1 MSGRIDRAFLERSS
15 LEVAPAL
22 LGSVLSHTT
31 DAGTVAVRIT
41 EVEAYVGEGID
52 PGSHAFRG
60 KTARNASMFG
70 EPGHVYCYF
79 TYGMHVCANVI
90 CSPEGEASACLIRA
104 GEIVEGIE
112 LARSRRLT
120 SKSDRD
126 LAQGPA
132 RLVVALGISLG
143 DDGRDLFAPPFSL
156 EGTTTAA
163 DGYATG
169 PRTGL
174 AGGAELPW
182 RFWIP
187 GEPTVSPY
195 KKHPKA

>member
-1 MSGRIDRAFLERSS
+1 MFDRAFFERPS
-15 LEVAPAL
+15 LEVAPDL
-22 LGSVLSHTT
+22 LGSILRHET

-41 EVEAYVGEGID
+41 EVEAYVGQGID

-70 EPGHVYCYF
+70 EPGHLYCYF
-79 TYGMHVCANVI
+79 TYGMHVCANVV
-90 CSPEGEASACLIRA
+90 CSPEGEASGCLIRA
-104 GEIVEGIE
+104 GEVVEGIE
-112 LARSRRLT
+112 LARFRRTT
-120 SKSDRD
+120 SKNDKD

-132 RLVVALGISLG
+132 RLVVALGISLA
-143 DDGRDLFAPPFSL
+143 DDGSDLFAPPFSL
-156 EGTTTAA
+156 ERRGASV
-163 DGYATG
+163 DHRTG

-174 AGGAELPW
+174 AGGADLPW

-187 GEPTVSPY
+187 GEPSVSPY

>member
-1 MSGRIDRAFLERSS
+1 MTAALDRAFLERPS

-22 LGSVLSHTT
+22 LGAVLSHTT

-41 EVEAYVGEGID
+41 EVEAYVGQGVD

-60 KTARNASMFG
+60 KTPRNASMFG
-70 EPGHVYCYF
+70 EPGHLYCYF
-79 TYGMHVCANVI
+79 TYGMHVCANVV
-90 CSPEGEASACLIRA
+90 CSPDGEASGCLIRA
-104 GEIVEGIE
+104 GEVVEGIE
-112 LARSRRLT
+112 LARARRLT

-132 RLVVALGISLG
+132 RLVVALGISLS
-143 DDGRDLFAPPFSL
+143 DDGSDLFAPPFSL
-156 EGTTTAA
+156 ERAA
-163 DGYATG
+163 QPVDHATG

-187 GEPTVSPY
+187 GDPSVSPY
-195 KKHPKA
+195 KRHPKA

>member
-1 MSGRIDRAFLERSS
+1 MALDRAFLERPS

-22 LGSVLSHTT
+22 LGAVLSHTT

-41 EVEAYVGEGID
+41 EVEAYVGQGVD

-60 KTARNASMFG
+60 KTRRNASMFG
-70 EPGHVYCYF
+70 EPGHLYCYF
-79 TYGMHVCANVI
+79 TYGMHVCANIV
-90 CSPEGEASACLIRA
+90 CSPEGEASGCLVRA
-104 GEIVEGIE
+104 GEVVEGIE
-112 LARSRRLT
+112 LARYRRTT
-120 SKSDRD
+120 SKNDRD

-132 RLVVALGISLG
+132 RLVVALGISLS
-143 DDGRDLFAPPFSL
+143 DDGSDLFAPPFAL
-156 EGTTTAA
+156 EPAA
-163 DGYATG
+163 SAVEHVTG

-187 GEPTVSPY
+187 GEPSVSPY

>member
-1 MSGRIDRAFLERSS
+1 MLDRAFFERPS
-15 LEVAPAL
+15 LEVAPDL
-22 LGSVLSHTT
+22 LGAILRHET

-41 EVEAYVGEGID
+41 EVEAYVGQGVD

-70 EPGHVYCYF
+70 EPGHLYCYF
-79 TYGMHVCANVI
+79 TYGMHVCANMV
-90 CSPEGEASACLIRA
+90 CSPDGVASGVLIRA

-112 LARSRRLT
+112 LARVRRTTSR
-120 SKSDRD
+120 SDKD

-132 RLVVALGISLG
+132 RLTVALGIALT
-143 DDGRDLFAPPFSL
+143 DDGSDLFAPPFSVERGSASVDHL
-156 EGTTTAA
+156 
-163 DGYATG
+163 TG

-174 AGGAELPW
+174 AGGAHLPW

-187 GEPTVSPY
+187 GEPSVSPY

>member
-1 MSGRIDRAFLERSS
+1 MFDRAFFERPSV
-15 LEVAPAL
+15 EVAPEL
-22 LGSVLSHTT
+22 LGTIFRHET

-41 EVEAYVGEGID
+41 EVEAYVGQGID

-70 EPGHVYCYF
+70 EPGHLYCYF
-79 TYGMHVCANVI
+79 TYGMHVCANIV
-90 CSPEGEASACLIRA
+90 CSPEGEASGCLIRA
-104 GEIVEGIE
+104 GEVVEGVE
-112 LARSRRLT
+112 LARARRLT
-120 SKSDRD
+120 SKNDRD

-132 RLVVALGISLG
+132 RLVVALGISLT
-143 DDGRDLFAPPFSL
+143 DDGSDLFAPPFSL
-156 EGTTTAA
+156 ERGAA
-163 DGYATG
+163 SVDHRTG

-174 AGGAELPW
+174 FGGAELPW

-187 GEPTVSPY
+187 GEPSVSPY

>member
-1 MSGRIDRAFLERSS
+1 
-15 LEVAPAL
+15 
-22 LGSVLSHTT
+22 VLRHTT

-41 EVEAYVGEGID
+41 EVEAYVGQGVD

-60 KTARNASMFG
+60 KTRRNASMFG
-70 EPGHVYCYF
+70 EPGHLYCYF
-79 TYGMHVCANVI
+79 TYGMHVCANIV
-90 CSPEGEASACLIRA
+90 CSPEGEASGCLIRA
-104 GEIVEGIE
+104 GEVVEGLE
-112 LARSRRLT
+112 LARERRTT

-132 RLVVALGISLG
+132 RLVVALGISLD
-143 DDGRDLFAPPFSL
+143 DDGSDLFSPPFAL
-156 EGTTTAA
+156 ESGTSAVEHS
-163 DGYATG
+163 TG

-187 GEPTVSPY
+187 GEPSVSPY
-195 KKHPKA
+195 KRHPKA